1 MNLWMLLVL
10 AVLGSYLLGSIPTGY
25 WIGRLL
31 KGIDIREHGSK
42 STGATNVLRTLGKG
56 PALLVLLVDVLKGVA
71 AVTLVRWLFGSA
83 GFVAAAAAAAVRI
96 EAWQPW
102 MAALAALL
110 AVVGHS
116 KSPWIGFKGGKS
128 AATGLGVLFA
138 LNWQVGLAVAAV
150 FLSVLAIARIVSL
163 GSIAAA
169 LAAPVAM
176 LLLGQPLPFV
186 LVGLVAGGYVLITHR
201 ANIQRLLAG
210 QEPQIGQKVESP

>member
-25 WIGRLL
+25 WVGRLL

-71 AVTLVRWLFGSA
+71 AVTLARWLFNPV
-83 GFVAAAAAAAVRI
+83 GFAASLQM
-96 EAWQPW
+96 EQMDAWQPW

-138 LNWQVGLAVAAV
+138 LNWQVGLVVAAV

-210 QEPQIGQKVESP
+210 QEPQIGQKVENP